1 MHLGKKV
8 SPAEV
13 DFWLDTERYANFIEE
28 GLDPKNKSLVF
39 SIDMVRLASIRS
51 AVANFVRILTR
62 RVIPVYFCNSPDSF
76 NYAGKQIY
84 ISAKINTKRD
94 FDVAVGLALH
104 EAGHTLLTDFDIVKH
119 AYQNVP
125 RKIYKLSDS
134 KNIRRASMER
144 FMHGMWNVI
153 EDRYIDTY
161 VFNEA
166 PGYRGYYA
174 AMYEEMWNSVEID
187 LKLQS
192 DDCRYPS
199 LKSYDFR
206 ITNFTNEN
214 TDLLALPRLEDIARI
229 IDISHI
235 DRLTT
240 TRERIETAFEVTEVV
255 LDCIDKQEKLES
267 SGAGSGGK
275 SQRKQQGLADPRDYF
290 DFGDGE
296 TQANDGDE
304 KTPEGKGKKDGLGSD
319 EEETKDVGTEM
330 IKEISDVISG
340 RDPHPEKLKDNEKA
354 VNQTSDMPVDRKD
367 AREIDALMDKQ
378 RKFMQGD
385 ITKEAVTD
393 YQKALL
399 DLIEKHGIIIV
410 QVDVPMVVAGNN
422 TCFKVDCV
430 VVHKM
435 SKELVL
441 SGNGVFPMSGA
452 MQMGQDTPEPPQE
465 VANAVRKG
473 VVLGSKLGRKL
484 QIRMESNPAKE
495 LRKKYGKIN
504 KRQLHEAAF
513 DADDFFQRIYIDP
526 RTGANLH
533 ITVDASSS
541 MSGEKWYRTMT
552 AVVAICKAASMID
565 NIHVTVSFRTTQYT
579 NGTTLPYVVLAYD
592 SKEDK
597 FNKVRTLFPYL
608 VPNGC
613 TPEGLAFGATMSLF
627 EGITPDEEDRYFLN
641 LSDGEPCFHM
651 VAPDTGLGLSYDG
664 NSGTEHTKTQVD
676 KIHRLGV
683 QILSY
688 FIEDQPYWNKQ
699 AAQDPNA
706 VAILNKKREES
717 PQRVWFRKMYGKN
730 SQFIDVNSIVDLA
743 KTINK
748 LFLTKGDK

>member
-39 SIDMVRLASIRS
+39 SIDMVRLASVRS
-51 AVANFVRILTR
+51 AISNFVRILTR
-62 RVIPVYFCNSPDSF
+62 KVIPVYFCNSPDSF

-104 EAGHTLLTDFDIVKH
+104 EAGHTLLTDFDIVRH

-125 RKIYKLSDS
+125 HNIYKLSDS

-174 AMYEEMWNSVEID
+174 AMYEEMWNSAEID
-187 LKLQS
+187 IKLMS
-192 DDCRYPS
+192 NDCRYPS

-214 TDLLALPRLEDIARI
+214 TDLLALPRLEDIAQV

-240 TRERIETAFEVTEVV
+240 TKDRIEAAFKVTEIV
-255 LDCIDKQEKLES
+255 LDCIDKQEKLE
-267 SGAGSGGK
+267 ASGGGK
-275 SQRKQQGLADPRDYF
+275 PQNRQQGLADPRDYF
-290 DFGDGE
+290 DFGDEGD
-296 TQANDGDE
+296 QASGGDE
-304 KTPEGKGKKDGLGSD
+304 KTP
-319 EEETKDVGTEM
+319 EETKDVGTEM
-330 IKEISDVISG
+330 IKEISDVIAG
-340 RDPHPEKLKDNEKA
+340 RDPNPEKLKDNDKA
-354 VNQTSDMPVDRKD
+354 VNQTNDSLPDKKD
-367 AREIDALMDKQ
+367 AKEIDALMDKQ
-378 RKFMQGD
+378 RRFLMGD
-385 ITKEAVTD
+385 VTKESVTD

-410 QVDVPMVVAGNN
+410 QVDVPMVIAGND
-422 TCFKVDCV
+422 TCFKVDCI

-435 SKELVL
+435 TKELVL

-452 MQMGQDTPEPPQE
+452 MQMGKDTPEPPKE
-465 VANAVRKG
+465 VAEAVRKG
-473 VVLGSKLGRKL
+473 IILGTKLGRKL
-484 QIRMESNPAKE
+484 QIRAEVHPIKVI
-495 LRKKYGKIN
+495 RKKVGKIN
-504 KRQLHEAAF
+504 RRQLHEAAF
-513 DADDFFQRIYIDP
+513 DAEDLFQKTHIERRPD
-526 RTGANLH
+526 ANLH

-552 AVVAICKAASMID
+552 ATTAICKAASMID
-565 NIHVTVSFRTTQYT
+565 NVHVTVSFRTTQST
-579 NGTTLPYVVLAYD
+579 SGTTLPYVILAYD
-592 SKEDK
+592 SKVDK

-627 EGITPDEEDRYFLN
+627 EGITPDEEERYFLN

-651 VAPDTGLGLSYDG
+651 CAPDTGASLSY
-664 NSGTEHTKTQVD
+664 SGDTGATHTKTQVD
-676 KIHRLGV
+676 KIRRLGV
-683 QILSY
+683 EILSY
-688 FIEDQPYWNKQ
+688 YIDECHHWE
-699 AAQDPNA
+699 DPNIQA
-706 VAILNKKREES
+706 LQKQKK
-717 PQRVWFRKMYGKN
+717 PQEDSRIVWFRKMYGRN
-730 SQFIDVNSIVDLA
+730 AQFVDVNSIIDLA
-743 KTINK
+743 KTINR